1 MNEQRMIGHYR
12 VVELLGSGAMGTVH
26 VAVDTFIERPVAI
39 KSLRAEL
46 TRDPDFVSRFRAE
59 AASLARLNHP
69 NIATLYTPLMEGSDL
84 YMVMELVRGRPLDE
98 ILRERG
104 KPLGVKESLAI
115 IAQAADG
122 LAYAHEVGV
131 IHRDIKPANLMIA
144 NDGRVKIMDFGIAR
158 VRGSVRL
165 TRVGTAV
172 GTPLYMSPEQCR
184 GGEGDERSDVYSLAI
199 VLYELLA
206 GAPPFSGATEY
217 DLIQAQIKNEPP
229 PLVPRAPGVTPKLE
243 AAIMTALAKRP
254 EQRFQSVR
262 AFSDAIGATELRLN
276 ATSVVRNATHLVE
289 GPHEPDV
296 PQKAS
301 GRALALVSSR
311 AGTFERRLKGLPAA
325 VTAAIVIVAGA
336 ALLTPFYLAY
346 GPHLFG
352 SGVSNAPGKTDAGR
366 SGQSSSAQV
375 EQPHARAAT
384 TEPAPAAAPQV
395 PSAAKSSDAAPQEQP
410 PQAQEEQKQQ
420 PVDKQVADNER
431 AATDDSHAA
440 ASDQKPAA
448 NPSAPTPPAA
458 APTPPAPTAPAAAPP
473 PPPTAPAAAA
483 PAQTIND
490 LRTAIKGNA
499 NERIVAADFANVNN
513 EARAKSL
520 PLARTLAATGDKEAE
535 FALGML
541 LLEAPDHPDVEGAF
555 AALSDAAN
563 QNYPDAQVNLA
574 LIYQRGLLKTGRDL
588 DQAGY
593 MFRRAAENGD
603 PKAEFW
609 LGCYYQYGWGGI
621 TKDRRKA
628 LEQYSK
634 AVAGNY
640 SLAQEALEIMTGVSK
655 GASPCSK

>member
-12 VVELLGSGAMGTVH
+12 IVELLGSGAMGTVH
-26 VAVDTFIERPVAI
+26 VAVDTFIERAVAI

-69 NIATLYTPLMEGSDL
+69 NIATLYTPLLEGSDL
-84 YMVMELVRGRPLDE
+84 YMVMELVRGRSLDE

-104 KPLGVKESLAI
+104 KPIGVKESLAI

-122 LAYAHEVGV
+122 LAYAHQVGV

-172 GTPLYMSPEQCR
+172 GTPLYMSPEQCK
-184 GGEGDERSDVYSLAI
+184 GAEGDERSDVYSLAI
-199 VLYELLA
+199 VLYELLC
-206 GAPPFSGATEY
+206 GAPPFAAATEY
-217 DLIQAQIKNEPP
+217 DLIQAQIKAEPP
-229 PLVPRAPGVTPKLE
+229 PLIPRAPGVTPKLE

-254 EQRFQSVR
+254 EQRFPSVR
-262 AFSDAIGATELRLN
+262 AFSDAIGATELRLD

-289 GPHEPDV
+289 GPQEADV
-296 PQKAS
+296 PQKVS
-301 GRALALVSSR
+301 GRALALASSR
-311 AGTFERRLKGLPAA
+311 IGTLMRRLKGLPAA
-325 VTAAIVIVAGA
+325 AALAIVIVAGA
-336 ALLTPFYLAY
+336 GLLASFYLAF
-346 GPHLFG
+346 GPFK
-352 SGVSNAPGKTDAGR
+352 APGKVGNSTTEAASATQIAPSHAPASPLR
-366 SGQSSSAQV
+366 PQEESSATSKEAAVQ
-375 EQPHARAAT
+375 EQRAS
-384 TEPAPAAAPQV
+384 EAPQ
-395 PSAAKSSDAAPQEQP
+395 SQKASEERRAPTE
-410 PQAQEEQKQQ
+410 Q
-420 PVDKQVADNER
+420 PVDGIER
-431 AATDDSHAA
+431 PTPEESRQAA
-440 ASDQKPAA
+440 ASDQSQATNQSAETVGSVTPPPSPAPVPQA
-448 NPSAPTPPAA
+448 PPTPA
-458 APTPPAPTAPAAAPP
+458 
-473 PPPTAPAAAA
+473 
-483 PAQTIND
+483 AQTISD
-490 LRTAIKGNA
+490 LRTALKGNA
-499 NERIVAADFANVNN
+499 SGRIMAADFANVSN
-513 EARAKSL
+513 EARAKLL
-520 PLARTLAATGDKEAE
+520 PLAKSLAASGDKEAQ

-541 LLEAPDHPDVEGAF
+541 LLEAPDHPDIEGAF
-555 AALSDAAN
+555 AALNDAAN

-593 MFRRAAENGD
+593 LFRRAAENGD

-609 LGCYYQYGWGGI
+609 LGCYYQYGWGGV

-640 SLAQEALEIMTGVSK
+640 SLAQDALEIMTGVSK
-655 GASPCSK
+655 GASPCFK

>member
-1 MNEQRMIGHYR
+1 MIGHYR
-12 VVELLGSGAMGTVH
+12 IVELLGSGAMGTVH
-26 VAVDTFIERPVAI
+26 VAVDTFIDRPVAI

-69 NIATLYTPLMEGSDL
+69 NIATLYTPLLEGSDL

-184 GGEGDERSDVYSLAI
+184 GSEGDERSDVYSLAI
-199 VLYELLA
+199 VLYELLS
-206 GAPPFSGATEY
+206 GAPPFAGATEY
-217 DLIQAQIKNEPP
+217 DLIQAQIKTEPP

-254 EQRFQSVR
+254 EQRFPSMR

-289 GPHEPDV
+289 GSTEPEI

-301 GRALALVSSR
+301 HRALALASSR
-311 AGTFERRLKGLPAA
+311 AGTLGRRIKGLHPAIMAA
-325 VTAAIVIVAGA
+325 VAVVAGA
-336 ALLTPFYLAY
+336 ALLSPLYLGI
-346 GPHLFG
+346 GPWKATDNRDVGGADQG
-352 SGVSNAPGKTDAGR
+352 STSQIEP
-366 SGQSSSAQV
+366 
-375 EQPHARAAT
+375 PHARSGSST
-384 TEPAPAAAPQV
+384 TESVPAAQLQG
-395 PSAAKSSDAAPQEQP
+395 PSGGKSGQAHLEERQDPKAQQEP
-410 PQAQEEQKQQ
+410 KQQ
-420 PVDKQVADNER
+420 EADKNDR
-431 AATDDSHAA
+431 AATEENHQVPVN
-440 ASDQKPAA
+440 DQRQAT
-448 NPSAPTPPAA
+448 NQSAETPNAE
-458 APTPPAPTAPAAAPP
+458 APP
-473 PPPTAPAAAA
+473 
-483 PAQTIND
+483 TISD
-490 LRTAIKGNA
+490 LRTAIKGNS
-499 NERIVAADFANVNN
+499 NERIMAADFANLNN
-513 EARAKSL
+513 DARAKLL
-520 PLARTLAATGDKEAE
+520 PLARSLAAAGDREVQ

-588 DQAGY
+588 DQAAY

-603 PKAEFW
+603 AKAEFW
-609 LGCYYQYGWGGI
+609 LGCYYQYGWGGF
-621 TKDRRKA
+621 TRDRRKA

-640 SLAQEALEIMTGVSK
+640 SLAQEALEIMSGVSK
-655 GASPCSK
+655 GASPCFK